1 MGNSGH
7 EKALPR
13 VKYGCV
19 LYKNLNDVGTSLMV
33 QWLRL
38 GTPHAGGQGLIPG
51 QGPRFPHATTKC
63 SHATT
68 KDPACFN

>member
-1 MGNSGH
+1 MRNSGH

-13 VKYGCV
+13 VKYCSV
-19 LYKNLNDVGTSLMV
+19 LYKNLNDVGTCLVV

-38 GTPHAGGQGLIPG
+38 GTPNAGGQGLIPH
-51 QGPRFPHATTKC
+51 QRTRFPHATTKC

-68 KDPACFN
+68 KDPARFN